1 MDGPFARCT
10 GGTPKYH
17 RHALNGFESR
27 LGRLRSGKRISALN
41 GCFLN
46 NFCADMIGRYLIVA
60 RRFPRMRFVAVR
72 PASGAPTLRP
82 PQEEWEAAAREDRL
96 DFMTASKLL
105 LSESARPRKF
115 GLDFHIVQ
123 FVLACLPSFA
133 VYLVALYARSEMTRM
148 EKEREGREVDRGTS
162 HPPPPAVEI
171 TDIKARLEAI
181 EDAVKELRCE
191 VSKPT
196 VPKTVEDTN
205 KIPTPTTNPPT
216 APEAPSVRVA

>member
-1 MDGPFARCT
+1 MAVASWFCRAKVVWLSCP
-10 GGTPKYH
+10 
-17 RHALNGFESR
+17 
-27 LGRLRSGKRISALN
+27 
-41 GCFLN
+41 LN
-46 NFCADMIGRYLIVA
+46 NVTCV
-60 RRFPRMRFVAVR
+60 
-72 PASGAPTLRP
+72 
-82 PQEEWEAAAREDRL
+82 
-96 DFMTASKLL
+96 
-105 LSESARPRKF
+105 
-115 GLDFHIVQ
+115 
-123 FVLACLPSFA
+123 
-133 VYLVALYARSEMTRM
+133 
-148 EKEREGREVDRGTS
+148 KEREGREVDRGTS